1 MCLGCA
7 DCYFSTNIYVEF
19 ATLVTP
25 GCQSIESHTGNTHFI
40 AQINFF
46 FSFVI
51 AHKLIRFGVGVRV
64 QVRVPYQSNTC
75 KYCTT
80 TTTTRQ
86 IRVRVLL

>member
-7 DCYFSTNIYVEF
+7 DRYFSTNIYVEF

-25 GCQSIESHTGNTHFI
+25 GCQSIESHTRSTGNTHFI

-51 AHKLIRFGVGVRV
+51 AHKLIQFRVGVHTV
-64 QVRVPYQSNTC
+64 TMEYIQVLHY
-75 KYCTT
+75 YYY
-80 TTTTRQ
+80 
-86 IRVRVLL
+86 

>member
-7 DCYFSTNIYVEF
+7 DRYFSTNNYVEF

-25 GCQSIESHTGNTHFI
+25 GWQSIESHTGNTVRTHFI

-51 AHKLIRFGVGVRV
+51 AHKLIRFGVRVRV
-64 QVRVPYQSNTC
+64 LYQSNTC

-86 IRVRVLL
+86 IRVLL